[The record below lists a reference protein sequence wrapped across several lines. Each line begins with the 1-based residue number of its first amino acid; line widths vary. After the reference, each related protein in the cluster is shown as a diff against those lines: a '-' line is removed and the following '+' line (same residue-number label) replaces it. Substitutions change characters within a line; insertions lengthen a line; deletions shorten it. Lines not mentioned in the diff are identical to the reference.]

1 MGTSLSNLVANLTEG
16 ISKIRCKDYDFYL
29 NMKVS
34 KISLIKYKYL
44 SWNKNYSNKIHEELK
59 RDWRTHSSLLMMI
72 SINLFCYREKNL
84 IKHHCMKK
92 KNFITTK

>member
-16 ISKIRCKDYDFYL
+16 ISKIGCKDCDFYL

-59 RDWRTHSSLLMMI
+59 KRLKNTFKSSYDDINKFILL
-72 SINLFCYREKNL
+72 
-84 IKHHCMKK
+84 
-92 KNFITTK
+92 

>member
-59 RDWRTHSSLLMMI
+59 KRLKNTFKSSYDDINKFILL
-72 SINLFCYREKNL
+72 
-84 IKHHCMKK
+84 
-92 KNFITTK
+92 